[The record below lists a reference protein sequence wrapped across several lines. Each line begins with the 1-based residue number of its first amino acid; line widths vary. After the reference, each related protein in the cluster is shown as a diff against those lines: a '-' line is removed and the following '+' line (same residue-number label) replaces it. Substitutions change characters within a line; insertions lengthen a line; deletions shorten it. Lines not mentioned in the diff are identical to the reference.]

1 MHLQPLGSSNDDHQ
15 SGLESCLSAFD
26 VEEFL
31 RSQVG
36 AEAGFRYHVVAEG
49 HGHLC
54 GQHAA
59 AAVGDVGEGSAVYE
73 GGRILRCLHQVRV
86 ALKNMC
92 CKTKSRLK
100 IWKSQVFFVLLSLS
114 LINVIIIMKELKSL
128 LSSLDANSTDKDKQ
142 VENVFENL
150 ANRLLNDY
158 HIAKGDEE
166 YYFVNIEFYFCNNNH
181 LDVITYPRAVDGGKW
196 FFHPSGIDLT
206 FKSRFTPYNGDKML
220 VDTSHD
226 FFFGGILVRD
236 VLRKGDREFFNGP
249 YKCEW
254 ELFDIFDAITP
265 SICDIPRVVRNRM
278 TLGLETS
285 SAVRHFSY
293 DEEKMERKLKELR
306 EKVFIGDIAL
316 TDKDFFSFIKEKK
329 YAYSID
335 REELMLKLSD
345 Q

>member
-1 MHLQPLGSSNDDHQ
+1 
-15 SGLESCLSAFD
+15 
-26 VEEFL
+26 
-31 RSQVG
+31 
-36 AEAGFRYHVVAEG
+36 
-49 HGHLC
+49 
-54 GQHAA
+54 
-59 AAVGDVGEGSAVYE
+59 
-73 GGRILRCLHQVRV
+73 
-86 ALKNMC
+86 
-92 CKTKSRLK
+92 
-100 IWKSQVFFVLLSLS
+100 
-114 LINVIIIMKELKSL
+114 MKELKSL